1 MNNTKQN
8 KNSVL
13 SSNDSIYKRNK
24 LKSPND
30 CKLKSSNDFK
40 LKDKLEKLLIY
51 DAAGDP
57 VVPRMFI
64 VPKMCIK

>member
-1 MNNTKQN
+1 MMYIKD
-8 KNSVL
+8 KL
-13 SSNDSIYKRNK
+13 ESSNDYIKEKIEESKWCYIKDK
-24 LKSPND
+24 LE
-30 CKLKSSNDFK
+30 SSNDFK

>member
-1 MNNTKQN
+1 MMYIKD
-8 KNSVL
+8 KL
-13 SSNDSIYKRNK
+13 ESSNDYIKGKIEESKWCYTKDK
-24 LKSPND
+24 LE
-30 CKLKSSNDFK
+30 SSNDFK
-40 LKDKLEKLLIY
+40 YKDKLEKLLIY